1 METRLTYNCAHIRST
16 NESLVVLGQW
26 KAVLVGTW
34 LYRVDRRW
42 HCLVLCDTG
51 SVWGGTGWY
60 LVELGHYGAELVDT

>member
-1 METRLTYNCAHIRST
+1 MIYDGAVSVQGNTGLY
-16 NESLVVLGQW
+16 LMVLGQW

-42 HCLVLCDTG
+42 HWLVLCDTG

>member
-42 HCLVLCDTG
+42 HWLVLCDTG
-51 SVWGGTGWY
+51 SVWGGISWY